1 MPKKFVGEN
10 SKATVARARKEAAKT
25 EKIEKVE
32 KAKEDAYWADDD
44 KHVQRKQQRK
54 AEQEG
59 KRQEVLERKNAL
71 KQAYEQEM
79 NQLAASSSAGKAKP
93 PAASQKVTQAAIQA
107 KKEAEEKQRMEEQK
121 QKELEAKKIEVPIED
136 IEVNIN
142 RVNLDSNVAETVD
155 EAITVLS
162 GSAATPTDRHP
173 EKRLKA
179 AYTAFE
185 DARLPQLKK
194 DHPTFRLSQLKQLLK
209 KEWQK
214 SPDNPL
220 NQKIMNIIN

>member
-25 EKIEKVE
+25 EQFEKVE

-44 KHVQRKQQRK
+44 KQIQRKQQRK

-59 KRQEVLERKNAL
+59 KRLEALERKNAL
-71 KQAYEQEM
+71 KQAYELEM
-79 NQLAASSSAGKAKP
+79 NQLAASSSGAKAKP
-93 PAASQKVTQAAIQA
+93 TAASQKVTQAAIQA

-121 QKELEAKKIEVPIED
+121 QKELEAKKIEAPVEEIE
-136 IEVNIN
+136 ENVNRI
-142 RVNLDSNVAETVD
+142 NLDSTVAETVD

-162 GSAATPTDRHP
+162 GSAATSTDRHP
-173 EKRLKA
+173 EKRLRA
-179 AYTAFE
+179 AHTAFE
-185 DARLPQLKK
+185 EARLPQLKK
-194 DHPTFRLSQLKQLLK
+194 EHPTFRLSQLKQLLK

-214 SPDNPL
+214 SPENPL
-220 NQKIMNIIN
+220 NQKIMHIIN